1 MVQCTVLAAAG
12 AVFTLRLMHAIY
24 MLTGSASCHT
34 GLLHDNQP
42 HLPPLQDCLE
52 GHDASAG
59 LHGLKSLSILGLQA
73 AVSMPA
79 AKQVVC
85 HERQGGGNHEGAA
98 NPECVCCTPD

>member
-1 MVQCTVLAAAG
+1 MKSTALSAAG
-12 AVFTLRLMHAIY
+12 AVY
-24 MLTGSASCHT
+24 MLCLVHVICILQDLVVLW
-34 GLLHDNQP
+34 LLQDNQP

-59 LHGLKSLSILGLQA
+59 LDGLKSLSILGLQA

-85 HERQGGGNHEGAA
+85 HERQGGGDHE
-98 NPECVCCTPD
+98 